1 MVSFLNVSS
10 VASLSTSR
18 VFNIDQGFLLSFVGL
33 WTSLGSALNDFHLL
47 YISFVPSLHSIDF
60 MIKGKKISQDN
71 ETKGIERL

>member
-1 MVSFLNVSS
+1 M
-10 VASLSTSR
+10 
-18 VFNIDQGFLLSFVGL
+18 GFLLSFVGL